1 MGLFDG
7 KKGVVFGIA
16 NDRSIAWAISEQLF
30 AQGAE
35 MGFTHLPDKDLE
47 RRKNEK
53 KLRALVD
60 PQGARFVLPCD
71 IQDDEHIDSVF
82 AAARETF
89 GKIDFV
95 IHSLAFA
102 PTEDLKC
109 PVYDVSRDGFKLAMD
124 ISAYSL
130 IALAR
135 RARQLFNPGGSLL
148 AMTYL
153 GGEKVIPG
161 YNMMGIC
168 KAALESSV
176 EYLAHELGPEG
187 FRVNALSAGPL
198 KTLASSAVGDFKK
211 MLDLYE
217 TFSPMRR
224 NISPEEVGKTA
235 MFLLSDLASAIT
247 GETLHVDCGYHIMG
261 APPIEVHEKSP
272 RSGPLVTQTVSGR
285 MIQTADCAEIADEED
300 GFHSA
305 FLAIGRMSF

>member
-7 KKGVVFGIA
+7 KKGLVLGIA
-16 NDRSIAWAISEQLF
+16 NDRSIAWAISEKLF
-30 AQGAE
+30 AEGAE
-35 MGFTHLPDKDLE
+35 LGFTHLPDKDLE

-53 KLRALVD
+53 KLRQLVD
-60 PQGARFVLPCD
+60 PHGAKFVLPCD
-71 IQDDEHIDSVF
+71 IQNDEEIDSVF
-82 AAARETF
+82 AAVRETF

-95 IHSLAFA
+95 IHSMAFA

-109 PVYDVSRDGFKLAMD
+109 PVYDVSREGFKLSMD

-130 IALAR
+130 IALAK
-135 RARQLFNPGGSLL
+135 RARQVLNPGGSLL

-161 YNMMGIC
+161 YNLMGIC
-168 KAALESSV
+168 KAALESAV
-176 EYLAHELGPEG
+176 EYLANEFGPDG

-224 NISPEEVGKTA
+224 NISPEEVAKSA
-235 MFLLSDLASAIT
+235 IFLLSDLASAIT

-261 APPIEVHEKSP
+261 APPLEVQEKS
-272 RSGPLVTQTVSGR
+272 
-285 MIQTADCAEIADEED
+285 
-300 GFHSA
+300 
-305 FLAIGRMSF
+305 